1 MKPTSANQT
10 CAKPGRPRDEA
21 LRTRIQQAAASLLI
35 EGGFLNLTTDAIAQ
49 RAGTSK
55 ATIYR
60 WWPNKVQIVIDAFV
74 DEFSPQLPIQTADT
88 LEEFL
93 SFHIGRFVKAISGQ
107 SGRLLSAVIAAAQV
121 VPAVHEAYIT
131 HWLKP
136 RRELLR
142 IALLEF
148 QRKGSLSSALE
159 VEMVLDAMYG
169 PLHFMLMV
177 QRSRLS
183 TDYAQRYTQLL
194 LNGIRQ
200 KRR

>member
-93 SFHIGRFVKAISGQ
+93 SFHIGRFVKAIS
-107 SGRLLSAVIAAAQV
+107 REHLRRV
-121 VPAVHEAYIT
+121 
-131 HWLKP
+131 LK
-136 RRELLR
+136 
-142 IALLEF
+142 
-148 QRKGSLSSALE
+148 KGGTRCDASNASS
-159 VEMVLDAMYG
+159 
-169 PLHFMLMV
+169 
-177 QRSRLS
+177 S
-183 TDYAQRYTQLL
+183 TPTPI
-194 LNGIRQ
+194 GG
-200 KRR
+200 